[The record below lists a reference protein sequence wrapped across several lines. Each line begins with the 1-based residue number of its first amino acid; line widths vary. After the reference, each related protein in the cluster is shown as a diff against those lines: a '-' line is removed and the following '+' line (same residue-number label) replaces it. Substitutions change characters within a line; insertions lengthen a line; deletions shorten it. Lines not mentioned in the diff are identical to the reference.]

1 MVKILLGVEGVMIVK
16 IFENTILFVL
26 CLVILSGC
34 FTREGTI
41 VGGKVHGSSDSVSGS
56 ISGDYRKF
64 TGSATQDRKVKK
76 GENWIFSFDDKTK
89 QGTIIAYV
97 VDSNDNTILEFNSG
111 EGEKILKCLRMIHI
125 RLKLKRKNMVGNF
138 EYHGKKKNS
147 FWIEKGI

>member
-1 MVKILLGVEGVMIVK
+1 MVKILLGIEGVMIVK
-16 IFENTILFVL
+16 IFKNTILFVL

-111 EGEKILKCLRMIHI
+111 EGEKNIKVPKDDTYKVKI
-125 RLKLKRKNMVGNF
+125 KT
-138 EYHGKKKNS
+138 EEHGGEFRISWKK
-147 FWIEKGI
+147 EK

>member
-1 MVKILLGVEGVMIVK
+1 MRMKLSCVKIRNNNSEFITIIKIYILMDIIFIIVIFISLMVKILLGVEGVMIVK

-76 GENWIFSFDDKTK
+76 GENWIF
-89 QGTIIAYV
+89 
-97 VDSNDNTILEFNSG
+97 L
-111 EGEKILKCLRMIHI
+111 LMI
-125 RLKLKRKNMVGNF
+125 KLNK
-138 EYHGKKKNS
+138 EL
-147 FWIEKGI
+147 

>member
-1 MVKILLGVEGVMIVK
+1 MVKIFK
-16 IFENTILFVL
+16 NTILFVL

-111 EGEKILKCLRMIHI
+111 EGEKNIKVPKDDTYKVKI
-125 RLKLKRKNMVGNF
+125 KT
-138 EYHGKKKNS
+138 EEHGGEFRISWKK
-147 FWIEKGI
+147 EKYFLD